1 MLDLDDI
8 SKENFRLPTL
18 GSVLEEY
25 SSRLH
30 NGRGFFV
37 LKGLDPA
44 RYSREENVILYLG
57 ITSYIAEKR
66 ARQNLTGNKLSK
78 SFVEFNA

>member
-1 MLDLDDI
+1 MDFDDI

-18 GSVLEEY
+18 GSVLEEF
-25 SSRLH
+25 SNKLH
-30 NGRGFFV
+30 NERGFFV

-44 RYSREENVILYLG
+44 SYSREENIIIYLG

-66 ARQNLTGNKLSK
+66 ARQNLTGYKLGI
-78 SFVEFNA
+78 FVSPRA